1 MKTINTTT
9 MKNADLIRDTMKTK
23 GPKEALKELINI
35 LFQTY
40 YKIYDLSEFSLNKMT
55 EGVIKYSVKEERKS
69 NLFTPEDTII
79 KSIVNN
85 GLSNPK
91 ELLTLW
97 WKRTIYESTKLAYP
111 EKTEEEIE
119 QIVSEIDI
127 EEFRKG
133 LAKGIKSRH

>member
-1 MKTINTTT
+1 

-35 LFQTY
+35 LFQTNY
-40 YKIYDLSEFSLNKMT
+40 EIYDLSEFSLNKMT
-55 EGVIKYSVKEERKS
+55 EGVIKYAVKEERKS

-97 WKRTIYESTKLAYP
+97 WKRTIYESTKHAYP
-111 EKTEEEIE
+111 KKTEEEIE

>member
-1 MKTINTTT
+1 

-35 LFQTY
+35 LFQTNY
-40 YKIYDLSEFSLNKMT
+40 EICDLSEFSLNKMT
-55 EGVIKYSVKEERKS
+55 EGVIKYAVKEERKS

>member
-1 MKTINTTT
+1 
-9 MKNADLIRDTMKTK
+9 MKTK

-35 LFQTY
+35 LFQTNY
-40 YKIYDLSEFSLNKMT
+40 EIYDLSEFSLNKMT
-55 EGVIKYSVKEERKS
+55 EGVIKYAVKEERKS

>member
-1 MKTINTTT
+1 

-35 LFQTY
+35 LFQTNY
-40 YKIYDLSEFSLNKMT
+40 EIYDRSEFSLNKMT
-55 EGVIKYSVKEERKS
+55 EGVIKYAVKEERKS